1 MKGNKNI
8 RGSTEWEKKFIDN
21 FNRLCNRHHSWQVWQ
36 DFVNMSASAIANAV
50 DRRPDVWK
58 LREDSYMA
66 TVKRYSKEELNL
78 ITELLSITTLA
89 LEENPAQDFLGKMY
103 MQFNLENKW
112 HGQFFTPWHVAEL
125 MAKMLANDETKEKIA
140 SQDYI
145 SVNDPCCG
153 AGCMLIAFANVCKDD
168 LDINYQQSVL
178 FVAQDID
185 SVVAKMC
192 YIQISLLGC
201 PGFVVI
207 GNSLSEPVCGSSIE
221 PSYKRP
227 EDIWYTPL
235 YFTDTWTL
243 RRIRSW
249 NNNLQKEEP
258 EPKPIQIPKVEESPR
273 TASAIHKPS
282 QKPIAKKPVNN
293 KKAVFAERFLYGE
306 RKG

>member
-36 DFVNMSASAIANAV
+36 DFVNMSAGAIANAV

-125 MAKMLANDETKEKIA
+125 MAKMLVGDETKEKIA

-153 AGCMLIAFANVCKDD
+153 AGCMLIAFANVCKND

-185 SVVAKMC
+185 SIVAKMC

-235 YFTDTWTL
+235 YFTDMWTF

-249 NNNLQKEEP
+249 NNKLRKEKTEP
-258 EPKPIQIPKVEESPR
+258 EPIQIPKVEKSPR
-273 TASAIHKPS
+273 TAPVVHNSPQKADCKETCKPE
-282 QKPIAKKPVNN
+282 KN
-293 KKAVFAERFLYGE
+293 VFTERLFYSE
-306 RKG
+306 RKE